1 MEIKQDELVL
11 CTVTKIE
18 GTTVF
23 VNIEDHNAQGS
34 IVFSEI
40 AAGRI
45 RNIREYVVPNK
56 KIVCKV
62 IKIYPDH
69 VELSF
74 RRVTGTERDSVI
86 QKFKQEQTFKPM
98 LKTIVKNPES
108 IIAKIKEKMTI
119 PEFLL
124 QIKEDPKIIS
134 EFFNKE
140 EAEKLKKILSEK
152 KEKEKISKRSFTLR
166 SDSNTGITDI
176 KEILNTNNDK
186 NTEISYLGSSQFTI
200 SCKGK
205 DFKEANTKLLSN
217 LEEIT
222 KRAKSKKAILEVQE
236 K

>member
-11 CTVTKIE
+11 CTVIKIE

-23 VNIEDHNAQGS
+23 VKIEEYNLPAT

-56 KIVCKV
+56 KIICKV
-62 IKIYPDH
+62 LKIYPDH
-69 VELSF
+69 IELSL

-86 QKFKQEQTFKPM
+86 QKYKHEQTFKP
-98 LKTIVKNPES
+98 LIKTIVKDPEKIIKGIKAEMS
-108 IIAKIKEKMTI
+108 ISDFVQKIKEDTK
-119 PEFLL
+119 L
-124 QIKEDPKIIS
+124 IS
-134 EFFNKE
+134 RFFSKE

-152 KEKEKISKRSFTLR
+152 KEKEKIAKRTFTLK
-166 SDSNTGITDI
+166 SDSSSGLKDM
-176 KEILNTNNDK
+176 KEILNVKDK
-186 NTEISYLGSSQFTI
+186 KASISYLGSSKFSI

-205 DFKEANTKLLSN
+205 DFKEANQSCLSAIKN
-217 LEEIT
+217 IEE
-222 KRAKSKKAILEVQE
+222 KAKSKKALFELKE